1 MQSDT
6 GRFHAGTVGGTPL
19 EAAAGMDADSA
30 PLPAGE
36 RIGLPVQNV
45 SHANRRMAAIRS

>member
-1 MQSDT
+1 MQRDT

-36 RIGLPVQNV
+36 RIGLPVQ
-45 SHANRRMAAIRS
+45 SDANRRTAAIRS